1 VARVNPL
8 AHAPPALALP
18 CGAPAPCTA
27 IVRSFRCRTPRL
39 LGSMQCM
46 KLRIMNLLLLL
57 LAPIIVAGATVLD
70 LSHRPAS
77 SRIYTV
83 TAVVAGLYSNPQA
96 WLGRTI
102 RLRGIV
108 RSCGASW
115 SCHGATPY
123 LADGS
128 VETTDWAHQ
137 LQVVPAPP
145 DRNLTFWRRFP
156 GFGAL
161 LPQPQQLKGTIPTV
175 YRVLLTA
182 DMCGVCFEGIVQ
194 DAAP

>member
-1 VARVNPL
+1 
-8 AHAPPALALP
+8 
-18 CGAPAPCTA
+18 
-27 IVRSFRCRTPRL
+27 
-39 LGSMQCM
+39 M
-46 KLRIMNLLLLL
+46 KHRILTLLLLL
-57 LAPIIVAGATVLD
+57 LAPTVVAGAMVLD
-70 LSHRPAS
+70 SSLGPKS

-83 TAVVAGLYSNPQA
+83 SAVVAGLYRNPQA

-108 RSCGASW
+108 RSCGAEW
-115 SCHGATPY
+115 SCHGSTPY
-123 LADGS
+123 LADSS
-128 VETTDWAHQ
+128 VEETDRAHQ

-161 LPQPQQLKGTIPTV
+161 LPQPQQLNGAIPTV

-194 DAAP
+194 DVAP